1 MDKQELID
9 VLTEEEALVC
19 DDLEDALIGM
29 TRNPATGDIIAVY
42 DRNKCIE
49 ARMKEGMT
57 YEEACEFHSF
67 NTEGAYVGPKTPLF
81 IETIE

>member
-1 MDKQELID
+1 MLLECLDLVSNDKYFMDKQELIN
-9 VLTEEEALVC
+9 VLIEEEALVC

-49 ARMKEGMT
+49 
-57 YEEACEFHSF
+57 
-67 NTEGAYVGPKTPLF
+67 
-81 IETIE
+81 

>member
-1 MDKQELID
+1 MDRQELID
-9 VLTEEEALVC
+9 ILIEEEALVC
-19 DDLEDALIGM
+19 DDLEGALIGM
-29 TRNPATGDIIAVY
+29 ACNPANGNTIAVY
-42 DRNKCIE
+42 DRNKCIDE
-49 ARMKEGMT
+49 RMKQGMS